1 MTTIN
6 TKLYKSIA
14 VVLAFAGFLSACKVG
29 KNYQRPELPLP
40 QQFIAADSAN
50 AVSYADTSSIAD
62 IQWKEFFTDPALQG
76 LISKGITY
84 NNNLQAAI
92 KRMDQAQQQVRQAK
106 LLQLPDVNLQIQG
119 SINRPSD
126 NSLNGLSVGTFLG
139 KSYVENYVTSL
150 NFSWEADIW
159 GKIRRQQEVTI
170 ASYLQQQEAVKAVQ
184 TQLISDIAQGY
195 YNLLMLDK
203 QLEITKNNL
212 LLNDSLVLATRA
224 LRDGGSV
231 TTLAVQ
237 QVESQRQATALLIPQ
252 LEESIVMQENALQLL
267 TGQNPGTIE
276 GRSTLS
282 QQTLREQLS
291 AGLPIA
297 MVSRRPDVRSSEMAL
312 TVANARV
319 GLQQANMYPALNIT
333 AGGGLESFKASNW
346 WSVPNSLFGLATGTI
361 LQPIFNRRNLKT
373 NYEVA
378 KLQREEAVANFRQS
392 VLQATSEVSNALT
405 RTAKLKEQRVIAD
418 AQVDTLRSAVQNAQ
432 LLFRSDMAN
441 YLEVITAQTNAL
453 QAELNVATIQ
463 RSQLGVVVE
472 LYRSL
477 GGGYK

>member
-1 MTTIN
+1 MTTIITN
-6 TKLYKSIA
+6 TPTRIA
-14 VVLAFAGFLSACKVG
+14 MALAFAGLLSACKVG

-40 QQFIAADSAN
+40 QQFSSADSAN
-50 AVSYADTSSIAD
+50 SVSYADTSSIAD
-62 IQWKEFFTDPALQG
+62 IEWKEFFTDPALQA

-237 QVESQRQATALLIPQ
+237 QVESQRQATALLVPQ

-267 TGQNPGTIE
+267 TGQNPGAIE
-276 GRSTLS
+276 GRSTLN

-346 WSVPNSLFGLATGTI
+346 WSIPNSLFGMAAGTI

-432 LLFRSDMAN
+432 LLFKSDMAN